1 MERDIPDLQPKIV
14 LAIGAH
20 PDDLEFGTSG
30 SAAAWVKAGAEV
42 HYLICTDGSKGSDD
56 PNLTSPQLIKL
67 RRDEQR
73 AAAKILGVSSV
84 TFLDHEDGLT
94 EANAALK
101 RDIVR
106 VIRKIKPDTVVAQDP
121 LMVYSAEF
129 GVINHNDHRNVGLA
143 AMDAVYPLAR
153 DHLSFPELAAAGLAP
168 HKVTDLLF
176 MGSFDDRANFYVD
189 ISGTYDTKL
198 EALAAHASQVDVE
211 GVRPFLDAMSARMG
225 KKAGYGMAEGFIR
238 LHMFI

>member
-1 MERDIPDLQPKIV
+1 MERDIPKLSPKVV

-30 SAAAWVKAGAEV
+30 SVAAWVKAGAEV

-56 PNLTSPQLIKL
+56 TSLSSADLIKL

-84 TFLDHEDGLT
+84 TFLDHEDGVT
-94 EANAALK
+94 EASAELK
-101 RDIVR
+101 RDIAR
-106 VIRKIKPDTVVAQDP
+106 VIRQKKPDTVVAQDP
-121 LMVYSAEF
+121 LMVYNATF

-153 DHLSFPELAAAGLAP
+153 DHLSFPELIAEGLEP
-168 HKVTDLLF
+168 HKVSDLLF
-176 MGSFDDRANFYVD
+176 MGSFDDRSNYYVD
-189 ISGTYDTKL
+189 ITDTYETKL
-198 EALAAHASQVDVE
+198 KALAAHASQVDVDQ
-211 GVRPFLDAMSARMG
+211 VRGWLDAVSEQQG
-225 KKAGYGMAEGFIR
+225 KLGGFKRAESFIR
-238 LHMFI
+238 LNMFI